1 MDFIIDVVQAQ
12 TLSTPVL
19 GKRSRAADN
28 PESTDLAWLQE
39 VHSKIWNEK
48 GRRSELF
55 RKVTVTQADY
65 AELQE
70 HLKVLHPDRD
80 SPDYSGDESVQS
92 VKLNFLL
99 SLTPEALS
107 PDDDDGW
114 EASNEDDDLEASN
127 EDDAVLKSLFP
138 SRLRFLDLS
147 TLGLKAKVTKSFP
160 LPLLL
165 RKEYKVISKLI
176 KNEPQ
181 SSRGSVIISGQPGM
195 GEFLVSL
202 FHRV

>member
-1 MDFIIDVVQAQ
+1 MDFIIDA
-12 TLSTPVL
+12 TLSAPVL
-19 GKRSRAADN
+19 GKRSHAADD
-28 PESTDLAWLQE
+28 PQSTNLAWLRE
-39 VHSKIWNEK
+39 VHSEIWNKK

-70 HLKVLHPDRD
+70 RLKVQHPDRD
-80 SPDYSGDESVQS
+80 SPDYRSDESVLS
-92 VKLNFLL
+92 VKLKFLL

-107 PDDDDGW
+107 PDDDDN
-114 EASNEDDDLEASN
+114 SEASN

-138 SRLRFLDLS
+138 SHLRFLDLS
-147 TLGLKAKVTKSFP
+147 TLGLEAKVTGRFP

-165 RKEYKVISKLI
+165 RQEYEDISELI

-181 SSRGSVIISGQPGM
+181 SSAGSVIISGQPGM

-202 FHRV
+202 SHGI